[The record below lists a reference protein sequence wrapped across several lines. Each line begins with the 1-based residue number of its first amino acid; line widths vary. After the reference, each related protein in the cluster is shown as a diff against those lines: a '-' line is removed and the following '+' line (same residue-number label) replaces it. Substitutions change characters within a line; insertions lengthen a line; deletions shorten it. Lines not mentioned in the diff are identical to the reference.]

1 MYINSEHKKA
11 QELMDEEKY
20 DKALIAFNKA
30 LELNPNDPNIL
41 SHRGVLYLH
50 LNQKRKCF
58 DDLELSLNLDNGY
71 AYRYAALAYARE
83 FFGDLD
89 GAIEL
94 YEKAVELE
102 PDDAIAHNNLG
113 LLREKKGYQQQA
125 KRSFEKADK
134 LAEIQK
140 DFFAKIDG
148 DEKSR
153 TSTNGRVN
161 NSEGEEKTNPLPKPG
176 SLNLPQGEKLQPKKL
191 TEKPRTTFAKVLKDI
206 FTNKKA
212 FKEFINFI
220 RNGFKLDKN
229 DT

>member
-1 MYINSEHKKA
+1 MYINLAHKKA
-11 QELMDEEKY
+11 QELMDQGKY
-20 DKALIAFNKA
+20 EKALDAFNKA
-30 LELNPNDPNIL
+30 LALNPNDPNIL

-58 DDLELSLNLDNGY
+58 DDLELSLHLDSNY

-89 GAIEL
+89 GAIAL

-102 PDDAIAHNNLG
+102 PDDAISHNNLG

-125 KRSFEKADK
+125 QRSFQKADK
-134 LAEIQK
+134 LAEMQK
-140 DFFAKIDG
+140 DFFAKI
-148 DEKSR
+148 EENEHITTSR
-153 TSTNGRVN
+153 NGKEN
-161 NSEGEEKTNPLPKPG
+161 NPLPKPG
-176 SLNLPQGEKLQPKKL
+176 SLQIPQGEKLQPKKL
-191 TEKPRTTFAKVLKDI
+191 KESPPASFTTVLKSI
-206 FTNKKA
+206 FTNKKT
-212 FKEFINFI
+212 FKEFIYFI